1 MNTLRET
8 VTTPLDDR
16 ANPAHE
22 GAIAPGAPEAPLPEL
37 DLDTVK
43 EILGIP
49 NEHLRNLRVTLFY
62 HDLSRRLG
70 RLIGFENAN
79 WCTFAVWASRQ
90 AGFVIRGEVAR
101 MSRVRDFVMENDGR
115 PALSDE
121 SKGQQKLPEAWAES
135 PSSEG
140 ESSDLWA
147 RWTRWRRATHWT
159 HWKKGRVDPLALL
172 VLVFASF
179 SRATSEGNTK
189 VFEDIATA
197 FVPFLRLLEKSTS
210 LEDPDLTE
218 YLAKLNP
225 LPSRDGG
232 RLELKVGLL
241 QYWRARHETDPG
253 RRARHILH
261 GNACVGYHE
270 QTRLQQE
277 ISLAVNMPIEYLRD
291 DLVMWYTYGPGA
303 RFVFTSGAGW
313 MINTLVR
320 RAAIPVAEWVASQ
333 ERTELHDVGDDL
345 PTEVEALVH
354 EYFELST
361 TLRQIVTEVSNVV
374 LPNVQP
380 STLDKISSSL
390 QAAPTRAE
398 LKKYANT
405 LVSELERGRALLGG
419 SGSFQAQVD
428 YWRPGSSEGMGRVVV
443 RAIAGT
449 AKGASVANDSTVEA
463 LLQDLSAMGLLSGV
477 LDGGLG
483 LRGDVL
489 VQDGTAIH
497 FAKPLLRRLWL
508 TSAALDD
515 ALKIIRHVH
524 RTQASNTE
532 TPRNPA

>member
-320 RAAIPVAEWVASQ
+320 RAAIPVAEWVAQ
-333 ERTELHDVGDDL
+333 EVWQALATKWIMQISLPGEELDLGEDL
-345 PTEVEALVH
+345 PPLPDGEA
-354 EYFELST
+354 F
-361 TLRQIVTEVSNVV
+361 
-374 LPNVQP
+374 P
-380 STLDKISSSL
+380 
-390 QAAPTRAE
+390 
-398 LKKYANT
+398 
-405 LVSELERGRALLGG
+405 
-419 SGSFQAQVD
+419 
-428 YWRPGSSEGMGRVVV
+428 
-443 RAIAGT
+443 
-449 AKGASVANDSTVEA
+449 
-463 LLQDLSAMGLLSGV
+463 
-477 LDGGLG
+477 
-483 LRGDVL
+483 
-489 VQDGTAIH
+489 
-497 FAKPLLRRLWL
+497 
-508 TSAALDD
+508 D
-515 ALKIIRHVH
+515 ALKTKALRNMDKALLAWLSFADRDTLRGSQAIAWTSLPERMNTICNLFRSRQQRPALHRPPFTPEQIAAIRRGEVPSGPLSGEAPHFTAELLAEL
-524 RTQASNTE
+524 RRYRLS
-532 TPRNPA
+532 